1 MTGIRE
7 GMPVL
12 ARHEGEWEGEYI
24 HVDAHNNVLDRHK
37 SHLSCMFPASG
48 PHEYHQ
54 INTYIWADGR
64 REELHFPAK
73 YRDGQIFWDTDRIVG
88 RAWEIDPKTVVLT
101 WTRKGEPGTYLYEM
115 IQLSDDGN
123 HRGRTWH
130 WFENDQLVKRT
141 CIKERRVK

>member
-1 MTGIRE
+1 MTGIRQ

-12 ARHEGEWEGEYI
+12 ARHEGAWEGEYI
-24 HVDAHNNVLDRHK
+24 HVDTHNVVIDRHK
-37 SHLSCMFPASG
+37 SHLQCVFPASG
-48 PHEYHQ
+48 PYAYHQ
-54 INTYIWADGR
+54 INTYTWPDGR
-64 REELHFPAK
+64 REEIHFPAT

-101 WTRKGEPGTYLYEM
+101 WSRKGEPGTYLYEM
-115 IQLSDDGN
+115 VQLSDDGA

-141 CIKERRVK
+141 CIKERRIT

>member
-1 MTGIRE
+1 MSSIRQ

-24 HVDAHNNVLDRHK
+24 HVDTNNIVLDRHK
-37 SHLSCMFPASG
+37 SHLQCMFPASG
-48 PHEYHQ
+48 PHAYHQ
-54 INTYIWADGR
+54 INTYTWPDGR
-64 REELHFPAK
+64 REELHFPAT

-115 IQLSDDGN
+115 IQLSDDGR